1 MEDGMENAAEA
12 FMKSN
17 QDIKVE
23 LYFMPEAENQTYARR
38 LEVLGGDLTI
48 SWS

>member
-1 MEDGMENAAEA
+1 MENAAEA

-23 LYFMPEAENQTYARR
+23 LYFMPEAENQTYARQ
-38 LEVLGGDLTI
+38 LEVLAAQESLTI